1 MLARSAA
8 RVSRSMSSVA
18 KGASGGEV
26 MAWRP
31 KIQVTRH
38 LSPFEMPVITPVQKY
53 LNYQNYLIYAP

>member
-1 MLARSAA
+1 
-8 RVSRSMSSVA
+8 MSSVA

-53 LNYQNYLIYAP
+53 LNYQKNAFIENAPDW